1 MKLYLIWSLIAEIQ
15 LFSVFRFSTAV
26 QFRSLFFW
34 DMVPY
39 YWTAGVQHLGDDIV
53 VLSSRV
59 KMSLEEYFNLHETT
73 KLS

>member
-1 MKLYLIWSLIAEIQ
+1 MVINCRDTTFQ
-15 LFSVFRFSTAV
+15 FFRLSTPV

-53 VLSSRV
+53 VLFSRV
-59 KMSLEEYFNLHETT
+59 EMSLEEYFDLDETT
-73 KLS
+73 ILS